1 VPEGNEYEK
10 RGTLFNML
18 IISYYWR
25 LKKDTGNVMQYNE
38 IRLVNYNYIM
48 KLKIV
53 LNIPKSSMTMRRM

>member
-1 VPEGNEYEK
+1 MPEDNEYEK

-18 IISYYWR
+18 IIYYYWR

-48 KLKIV
+48 KLVIV
-53 LNIPKSSMTMRRM
+53 LNIPKSSMTMRIM